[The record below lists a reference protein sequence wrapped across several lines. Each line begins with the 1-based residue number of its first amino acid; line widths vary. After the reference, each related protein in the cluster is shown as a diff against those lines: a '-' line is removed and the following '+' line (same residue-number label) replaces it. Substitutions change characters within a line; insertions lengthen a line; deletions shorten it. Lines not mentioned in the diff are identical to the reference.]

1 MENSLKKT
9 NVVFLIAVVV
19 IVIVNFV
26 FYMIYDSSQVKH
38 TSADLKEDRIHILID
53 AGHGGMDCGAVN
65 KYGENE
71 SYINLKIS
79 NKLYSFLKSIGFD
92 VSMTRYTDAG
102 LYEEGKKNSIRSK
115 KNEDL
120 RNRLKIINDS
130 NADIVISVHLNSFP
144 QSKYYGAQTFYQKN
158 DEEGKKCAIII
169 QENLRDILDKNNKR
183 VPQIKRNVYIMD
195 RATKTIVLVEC
206 GFLTNPTEATKLNSE
221 VYQEKVAWAILSGIL
236 EYYH

>member
-1 MENSLKKT
+1 MENKLKKT
-9 NVVFLIAVVV
+9 NIIFLIAVVV

-26 FYMIYDSSQVKH
+26 FYMIYDFSQVKH
-38 TSADLKEDRIHILID
+38 TSAVIDESRVHILID
-53 AGHGGMDCGAVN
+53 PGHGGMDCGAVN

-71 SYINLKIS
+71 SFINLKIS
-79 NKLYSFLKSIGFD
+79 NKLYSFFKCLGFN
-92 VSMTRYTDAG
+92 VSMTRYTEAG
-102 LYEEGKKNSIRSK
+102 LYEEGKRNSIRSK

-130 NADIVISVHLNSFP
+130 GADIVISVHLNSFP

-158 DEEGKKCAIII
+158 NEEGKKCAKII
-169 QENLRDILDKNNKR
+169 QKNLRDILDKNNKR
-183 VPQIKRNVYIMD
+183 VPQVKKNVYIMD

-221 VYQEKVAWAILSGIL
+221 VYQEKVAWAILSGVL
-236 EYYH
+236 EYYK